1 MHVNSVDPEDHSDDA
16 GDAHSHTDF
25 VQSLARGVAVIRAF
39 DAHHAT
45 LSLSDVARRA
55 DIPRAAARRF
65 LRTLETLGYV
75 RAKDK
80 VFFLTPRVLELGHSY
95 LSSQSFPEIM
105 QPHLETAALQL
116 GESVSG
122 AVLDGADIVY
132 VARVPAKRI
141 MSVNITIGTR
151 FPAHATSLGRAL
163 LADLPAA
170 ELKELFTQNPPNK
183 LTSQTVTSLPE
194 LERVLETV
202 RQQGWA
208 LVSEELEL
216 GLRSIAV
223 PVRDK
228 HGRVS
233 AAINCSLPSSESI
246 ERLQHEFAPKLLQA
260 AAAIE
265 AELRLI

>member
-1 MHVNSVDPEDHSDDA
+1 MNVADVEEPSYDAGKEDHK
-16 GDAHSHTDF
+16 TDF

-39 DAHHAT
+39 DAQHAT
-45 LSLSDVARRA
+45 LSLSGVARRA

-75 RAKDK
+75 RGKDK
-80 VFFLTPRVLELGHSY
+80 MFTLTPRVLELGHSY
-95 LSSQSFPEIM
+95 LSSQSIPEIM
-105 QPHLETAALQL
+105 QPHLEVAALQL
-116 GESVSG
+116 RESVSG
-122 AVLDGADIVY
+122 AVLDGADVVY

-141 MSVNITIGTR
+141 MTVNITIGTR

-170 ELKELFTQNPPNK
+170 ELENLFTRNPPHK
-183 LTSQTVTSLPE
+183 LTSQTVTSLAE

-202 RQQGWA
+202 RHQGWA

-228 HGRVS
+228 NGRVS
-233 AAINCSLPSSESI
+233 AAINCSLPSSEPI
-246 ERLQHEFAPKLLQA
+246 DRLLTEIAPTLLQA
-260 AAAIE
+260 ASAIE
-265 AELRLI
+265 AELRLT